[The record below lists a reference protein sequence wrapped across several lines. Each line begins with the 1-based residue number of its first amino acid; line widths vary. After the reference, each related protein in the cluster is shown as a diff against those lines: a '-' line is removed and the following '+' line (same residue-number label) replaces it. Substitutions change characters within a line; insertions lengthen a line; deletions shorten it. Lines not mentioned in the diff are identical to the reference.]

1 LSGSFRG
8 AVREGQAGHG
18 RKHAKNRCNILDH
31 FIFYLLFVFVFVFE
45 LEPSRYFVR
54 LNSNFTRLFFR
65 KLRNRQDLS
74 SLSAS
79 PKLVCGLS

>member
-1 LSGSFRG
+1 
-8 AVREGQAGHG
+8 
-18 RKHAKNRCNILDH
+18 
-31 FIFYLLFVFVFVFE
+31 VFE